1 MSGGYDF
8 EFSLEKQQSAHAI
21 QFGMVPEM
29 SKVLDVGCHTGIMG
43 EILRRKKGCVV
54 TGIESDSAAAL
65 EAKELL
71 NEVLEIDIEESDWQK
86 KINDRFD
93 VILFG
98 DVLEHTRNPELILSA
113 SKQLLKSGGKVIV
126 SLPNIANL
134 RIRLGLLRGKFDYDD
149 SGILDRTHL
158 RFYTKSSATKLLIDS
173 GLRVIEARAAGYSL
187 PYWLINVFPKLLA
200 TQFIFLCEPKL
211 MA

>member
-8 EFSLEKQQSAHAI
+8 EFSLEKKQSAHAI

-43 EILRRKKGCVV
+43 EILRRKKSCVV
-54 TGIESDSAAAL
+54 TGLESDPAAADAARKRL
-65 EAKELL
+65 T
-71 NEVLEIDIEESDWQK
+71 EVLEIDVEESDWQK
-86 KINDRFD
+86 NINDRFD

-134 RIRLGLLRGKFDYDD
+134 RIRLGLLRGRFDYAD

-158 RFYTKSSATKLLIDS
+158 RFYTKSSATKFLTDS
-173 GLRVIEARAAGYSL
+173 GLRIIEARAAGYSL
-187 PYWLINVFPKLLA
+187 PYWLINAFPKMLA
-200 TQFIFLCEPKL
+200 TQFVFLCEPKL
-211 MA
+211 IA